1 MCFGSI
7 MGVVVAKHMARGGF
21 LGLPLE
27 TQDRQD
33 MGNLGQDLVRSPEY
47 PLHTDRAKTKLPF
60 GACS

>member
-1 MCFGSI
+1 
-7 MGVVVAKHMARGGF
+7 MGVAVAKHTARGGF

-33 MGNLGQDLVRSPEY
+33 TGNLGQDLVRSPEC

-60 GACS
+60 GVCS

>member
-1 MCFGSI
+1 